1 MHPLL
6 FIGGT
11 TMLGCLFAIQEWID
25 SRFWNYHVRL
35 DLLLLAWGAQFF
47 LWGTLLWIIWLTL
60 RPQIN
65 SGGWRTILFLFVPLS
80 ISVCVLEEVIWVLL
94 FPQLPMGRPP
104 MPFWSRLAFHL
115 DAEFV
120 GSMVIFWATF
130 FLFRGLGYCQRFREK
145 ERAASELKAQLE
157 QAKIRALRMQLNPHF
172 LFNTMNSIS
181 SLMRIDVAAAD
192 LMLEQLSRLLRITL
206 QRGDAQFIPLSDEM
220 EFIEMY
226 LAMQDRRYA
235 GRVEQH
241 FRIDP
246 HLHDALVP
254 TMILQPLVENAYRHG
269 LSRITSGGH
278 LTIEAS
284 RHGPRLRLAITNS
297 GHGLAPA
304 NGDSSKKGV
313 GIDNVRNRLRTHY
326 GADQSFSIYELGD
339 RAVRVELT
347 LPLLF
352 ASRPN
357 ETDNETGMVCHDS
370 GSFS

>member
-6 FIGGT
+6 FIGGAT
-11 TMLGCLFAIQEWID
+11 TLGFLFAFQEWID
-25 SRFWNYHVRL
+25 SRFWNYHVKL
-35 DLLLLAWGAQFF
+35 GLLLSAWGAQFF
-47 LWGTLLWIIWLTL
+47 LWGTILWIMWLVF

-65 SGGWRTILFLFVPLS
+65 NASWRTILLAFVPAS
-80 ISVCVLEEVIWVLL
+80 IAVCVLEEVIWVLL
-94 FPQLPMGRPP
+94 FPRLPMGRPP

-120 GSMVIFWATF
+120 DSLVIFWAAF
-130 FLFRGLGYCQRFREK
+130 FLFRGLGYYQRYREK
-145 ERAASELKAQLE
+145 ERAASQLE
-157 QAKIRALRMQLNPHF
+157 SQLIQAQVRALRMQLNPHF

-181 SLMRIDVAAAD
+181 SLMRIDVSAAD

-226 LAMQDRRYA
+226 LAMQDRRFS
-235 GRVEQH
+235 GRVEQQL
-241 FRIDP
+241 RIDP

-269 LSRITSGGH
+269 LCRISNGGH
-278 LTIEAS
+278 LGIDAS
-284 RHGPRLRLAITNS
+284 RQGSCLRLTITNS
-297 GHGLAPA
+297 GHGLCSTP

-313 GIDNVRNRLRTHY
+313 GIDNVRNRLRMHY
-326 GADQSFSIYELGD
+326 GAEQSFSISEIED
-339 RAVRVELT
+339 RAVQVVLT

-352 ASRPN
+352 ASRPTD
-357 ETDNETGMVCHDS
+357 TDNETRYGVS
-370 GSFS
+370 